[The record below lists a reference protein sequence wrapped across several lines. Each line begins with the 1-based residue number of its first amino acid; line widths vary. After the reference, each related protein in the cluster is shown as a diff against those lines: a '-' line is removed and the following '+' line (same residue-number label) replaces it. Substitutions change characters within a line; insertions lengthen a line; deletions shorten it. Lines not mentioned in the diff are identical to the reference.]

1 MLLYMHN
8 NTSVVDLHKEQLVGT
23 EELLPAIVPAC
34 CTYLHHDSALCT
46 IAMSQS
52 VIATDRPNR
61 APP

>member
-23 EELLPAIVPAC
+23 EELLPSIIPVC
-34 CTYLHHDSALCT
+34 CTYLQRDSTLYT
-46 IAMSQS
+46 IIISHCAVDADVS
-52 VIATDRPNR
+52 NR